1 MLDTSVKVGVRVRPL
16 SDSET
21 NDGCLSCLSYPSD
34 PCQIMIGKDKL
45 FSFDFIFDENTSQQ
59 ILCEKVALP
68 LVDTVLKGYNAT
80 LFAYGQT
87 GSGKTYS
94 MGTCPVQSLSDP
106 ENGIVPRMIQDIFAR
121 IPFLPFEYTIRV
133 SFLEIYKEDIHDLL
147 GDDVSAPL
155 PIREENQMIRIP
167 GLTETLVTTCE
178 EVLALL
184 HSGSMKRS
192 VGGTAMNRHSSRS
205 HAVFTLHFLLRP
217 KELLDGCIDASDTRN
232 HDADGVDQIS
242 TGEMLMAKLHLVDLA
257 GSERQKKT
265 HAEGDRLKEGININR
280 GLLALGNVISALCEK
295 DAKKRSHIPY
305 RDSRLTRLLQDSL
318 GGNSTTVMLACV
330 SPADSNMEETLNTLR
345 YADRARLIK
354 NKPILNRAD
363 PKEAELARLRS
374 LVVQLQAK
382 LNKGGPLPPT
392 SAIKSQTTITNFPNN
407 LSSGFVQKV
416 KMLEKEKRVLAD
428 ELDRALEDNGELYK
442 KLFDTEALRDVLFT
456 EVDKVASV
464 LSTVVCNRSLL
475 EDELNDRLIAV
486 QDLVSGIKSLQG
498 AGQEQVIV
506 TKVEE
511 AYEQCKNVHVSSNL
525 NGTLEEEK
533 PEAAE
538 DLKQENDDQSET
550 LFEANVRQTFDRR
563 GSELRARRL
572 ACKQRMESI
581 GANLQQKRA
590 LLESLEQA
598 ANQGDECYAALLEQY
613 EAQVSD
619 LEARI
624 SSLEQEKAKLLSD
637 HDRINDASQEERLK
651 TMERELSDAR
661 RQLGDLSRLRKAK
674 EARESECMRL
684 RNEIQTLK
692 VSMVRTAKQ
701 LKDESAVYRRWR
713 MEKDRQVRQL
723 QEHERRLQSEISQMS
738 SVHERQQAVLKR
750 RVEAAAATER
760 RLKEMLLLQRDRRNE
775 RQKNENVAN
784 LSNRDFAARV
794 RSWVTADLDMQVGMG
809 EARHHLGQLIESRR
823 TLCEQLRTMEASLAV
838 ETEAERREQR
848 AAEVARLTHSIE
860 SQTQQITD
868 LQQKL
873 LDAGDRIAADQTI
886 SVGSSDQTISSRLA
900 QLHNIQE
907 ARIALRYLFKEAVSS
922 KVNSLVAES
931 RVADMEIQLE
941 SKEQECNGILQRAT
955 DYSMRL
961 SQSEE
966 QIEEL
971 RRSITKL
978 EVEREELV
986 KQVDQLN
993 RVISNL
999 KRSTKSHAQSYVIDS
1014 LGGVR
1019 RLSGTPV
1026 FSQKRRITR
1035 QSVQFDQKKRR
1046 NVSPRV
1052 LVPDSTKKPGSIWD
1066 EFDENDDPTDSSLL
1080 DPTWRLSTAREAL
1093 TPTRTKIPHR
1103 AGSNEHQEVDS
1114 RISHGPTR
1122 CKCRGACTSR
1132 CSCYRAGQPCL
1143 PDVCKCVSGTCRNR
1157 GASTG
1162 SPSLQSGSIKLLE
1175 PIEEVMGPP
1184 RPVPQL
1190 AKTKRSK
1197 SHRNALV
1204 ETQEEFDMPM
1214 ALNKTFDLGS
1224 DETHP
1229 STESGEHPKV
1239 PSVDLMDIS
1248 YKQLWPKN
1256 RLSYFP
1262 SPSLRLDAC

>member
-1 MLDTSVKVGVRVRPL
+1 MLDTSVRVGVRVRPL
-16 SDSET
+16 SDSEI

-45 FSFDFIFDENTSQQ
+45 FSFDFIFNENTSQQ
-59 ILCEKVALP
+59 VLCEKVASP

-94 MGTCPVQSLSDP
+94 MGTCAVHSISDS
-106 ENGIVPRMIQDIFAR
+106 ENGIVPRMVEDIFAR

-167 GLTETLVTTCE
+167 GLTETVVTTCE

-192 VGGTAMNRHSSRS
+192 VGGTAMNQHSSRS

-217 KELLDGCIDASDTRN
+217 KELLDGCVDASDARN
-232 HDADGVDQIS
+232 HDADEVDQVS
-242 TGEMLMAKLHLVDLA
+242 AGETLMAKLHLVDLA

-295 DAKKRSHIPY
+295 DAKKRAHIPY

-382 LNKGGPLPPT
+382 LNKGGCLPPT
-392 SAIKSQTTITNFPNN
+392 SAIKSQTAITNFSNN
-407 LSSGFVQKV
+407 LSSGFIQKV

-442 KLFDTEALRDVLFT
+442 KLFDTEALRDALFT
-456 EVDKVASV
+456 EVDKVESA
-464 LSTVVCNRSLL
+464 LSDVICNRSLL
-475 EDELNDRLIAV
+475 EEELNDRLVAV
-486 QDLVSGIKSLQG
+486 HDLVSGIKSLQG

-511 AYEQCKNVHVSSNL
+511 AYEQCKNVHDSSNV
-525 NGTLEEEK
+525 NESLEAVKSETT
-533 PEAAE
+533 E
-538 DLKQENDDQSET
+538 DLQQENGDQSEA
-550 LFEANVRQTFDRR
+550 LFGASVRQTFDRR
-563 GSELRARRL
+563 GSDLRARRL

-598 ANQGDECYAALLEQY
+598 ANQGDECYAALLEKY
-613 EAQVSD
+613 EAQVCD

-624 SSLEQEKAKLLSD
+624 SSLEQEKAKLTND
-637 HDRINDASQEERLK
+637 HGRVNDASQEQRLK

-661 RQLGDLSRLRKAK
+661 RQLSDLSRLRKAK

-684 RNEIQTLK
+684 RSEIQTLK

-713 MEKDRQVRQL
+713 MEKDREVRQL

-823 TLCEQLRTMEASLAV
+823 TLCEQLRTIEASLAV
-838 ETEAERREQR
+838 EAEAERREQR
-848 AAEVARLTHSIE
+848 AAEVAQLVQSIE

-873 LDAGDRIAADQTI
+873 LDAGDRIATDQTM

-907 ARIALRYLFKEAVSS
+907 ARIAIRYLFKEAVSS

-941 SKEQECNGILQRAT
+941 SKEQECNGILQRAS

-966 QIEEL
+966 QVEEL
-971 RRSITKL
+971 RRNITQL
-978 EVEREELV
+978 EMEREKLMKE
-986 KQVDQLN
+986 VDQLN
-993 RVISNL
+993 QAIFKL

-1080 DPTWRLSTAREAL
+1080 DPTWRLSTAREAV
-1093 TPTRTKIPHR
+1093 TPTRMKIPHR
-1103 AGSNEHQEVDS
+1103 TGSNEQQDVDS
-1114 RISHGPTR
+1114 RISHGSTR

-1157 GASTG
+1157 GTSSG
-1162 SPSLQSGSIKLLE
+1162 SPSLQCGTMKLLE
-1175 PIEEVMGPP
+1175 PIDEVMGPP
-1184 RPVPQL
+1184 RPVPQP
-1190 AKTKRSK
+1190 AKTKRSR
-1197 SHRNALV
+1197 SHRNALI
-1204 ETQEEFDMPM
+1204 ETQEVDAPV
-1214 ALNKTFDLGS
+1214 ALNRTFDLGS

-1229 STESGEHPKV
+1229 STASGEHLKV

>member
-1 MLDTSVKVGVRVRPL
+1 MIDTSVKVGVRVRPL

-34 PCQIMIGKDKL
+34 PSQIMIGKDKL
-45 FSFDFIFDENTSQQ
+45 FSFDFIFNENTSQQ
-59 ILCEKVALP
+59 MLCEKVALP

-94 MGTCPVQSLSDP
+94 MGTCAVQSMSDP
-106 ENGIVPRMIQDIFAR
+106 ENGIVPRMVQDIFAR
-121 IPFLPFEYTIRV
+121 IPLLPFEYTIRV

-167 GLTETLVTTCE
+167 GLTETVVTTCE

-217 KELLDGCIDASDTRN
+217 KELLDGCVDASDT
-232 HDADGVDQIS
+232 HSHGADEVDQVS
-242 TGEMLMAKLHLVDLA
+242 AGETLMAKLHLVDLA

-382 LNKGGPLPPT
+382 LNKGGALPPT
-392 SAIKSQTTITNFPNN
+392 SAIKSQATITNFSSN
-407 LSSGFVQKV
+407 LSSGFIQKV

-428 ELDRALEDNGELYK
+428 ELDRALEDNSELYK

-456 EVDKVASV
+456 EVDKVASI
-464 LSTVVCNRSLL
+464 L
-475 EDELNDRLIAV
+475 
-486 QDLVSGIKSLQG
+486 K
-498 AGQEQVIV
+498 VIV

-511 AYEQCKNVHVSSNL
+511 AYEQCKNIYDSSNL
-525 NGTLEEEK
+525 NESLEEGK
-533 PEAAE
+533 SEATE
-538 DLKQENDDQSET
+538 DLKQEDGDQSEA
-550 LFEANVRQTFDRR
+550 LFGANVRQTFDRR

-624 SSLEQEKAKLLSD
+624 SSLEQEKAKLLND
-637 HDRINDASQEERLK
+637 HGRVNDASQEQRLK

-661 RQLGDLSRLRKAK
+661 RQLSDLSRLRKAK

-684 RNEIQTLK
+684 RSEMQTLK

-713 MEKDRQVRQL
+713 TEKDREVRQL

-775 RQKNENVAN
+775 RQKNENVTT

-794 RSWVTADLDMQVGMG
+794 RSWVTAELDMQVGMG
-809 EARHHLGQLIESRR
+809 ETRHYLCPLIESRR
-823 TLCEQLRTMEASLAV
+823 TLCEQLRTIEASLAV
-838 ETEAERREQR
+838 RTEAERREQR
-848 AAEVARLTHSIE
+848 AAEVIQLTHSIE

-873 LDAGDRIAADQTI
+873 LDAGDRIATDQTM
-886 SVGSSDQTISSRLA
+886 SVGSSNQTSSSRLA
-900 QLHNIQE
+900 QLYNIQRPE
-907 ARIALRYLFKEAVSS
+907 LHYDICSKRSLILVIAVPFSVLSSLAALSSVYGCTKVLVPKRLAVSS

-941 SKEQECNGILQRAT
+941 LKEQECNGILQRAS

-961 SQSEE
+961 SQSKE
-966 QIEEL
+966 Q
-971 RRSITKL
+971 
-978 EVEREELV
+978 
-986 KQVDQLN
+986 
-993 RVISNL
+993 
-999 KRSTKSHAQSYVIDS
+999 YVVDS

-1046 NVSPRV
+1046 NVSPVV
-1052 LVPDSTKKPGSIWD
+1052 LVPDSTKKPGSLWD
-1066 EFDENDDPTDSSLL
+1066 EFDENDDPKDSSLL

-1093 TPTRTKIPHR
+1093 TPTRMKIPHR
-1103 AGSNEHQEVDS
+1103 AGSNEDVGS
-1114 RISHGPTR
+1114 RISHGSTR

-1143 PDVCKCVSGTCRNR
+1143 PDMCKCVSGTCRNR
-1157 GASTG
+1157 GRSSG
-1162 SPSLQSGSIKLLE
+1162 SPSLQSGSMKLLE

-1190 AKTKRSK
+1190 VKTKRSR

-1204 ETQEEFDMPM
+1204 ETQEVDVPV
-1214 ALNKTFDLGS
+1214 ALNRTFDLGS
-1224 DETHP
+1224 DEAHP
-1229 STESGEHPKV
+1229 STESEEHSKV